1 MKNQTNTNKYN
12 LTNDV
17 IKKEVDDILKG
28 KYQQCVLGTL
38 DQNGYP
44 YLSKTLPLYYE
55 KKIYL
60 LLSDLSDHTEN
71 LKINKKVS
79 IYFAQEE
86 IHKERL
92 NNPRLT
98 LLGLIK
104 KLKLNKNDE
113 FFRKLL
119 KNYILIEK
127 SAKMWGEFLD
137 FNFSF
142 VLGAIVR
149 IILLPCSF
157 HNKAFFSEFMLSSR
171 LSHSGLSPIY

>member
-71 LKINKKVS
+71 IKINKKVS
-79 IYFAQEE
+79 ICLLYTSPS
-86 IHKERL
+86 
-92 NNPRLT
+92 PR
-98 LLGLIK
+98 
-104 KLKLNKNDE
+104 D
-113 FFRKLL
+113 
-119 KNYILIEK
+119 
-127 SAKMWGEFLD
+127 
-137 FNFSF
+137 
-142 VLGAIVR
+142 
-149 IILLPCSF
+149 
-157 HNKAFFSEFMLSSR
+157 
-171 LSHSGLSPIY
+171 

>member
-12 LTNDV
+12 LVTNV
-17 IKKEVDDILKG
+17 IKKEVNDILQG
-28 KYQQCVLGTL
+28 KYQQCVLGTI
-38 DQNGYP
+38 DQSGYP
-44 YLSKTLPLYYE
+44 YLSKTLPLYY
-55 KKIYL
+55 KKKLFL

-86 IHKERL
+86 IHKEKL

-98 LLGLIK
+98 LLGTIEK
-104 KLKLNKNDE
+104 IKLNKNDDL
-113 FFRKLL
+113 FRKLL

-137 FNFSF
+137 FNFYEFNIKDSLYVKGF
-142 VLGAIVR
+142 G
-149 IILLPCSF
+149 
-157 HNKAFFSEFMLSSR
+157 KAYKEV
-171 LSHSGLSPIY
+171 Y

>member
-12 LTNDV
+12 LVTNV
-17 IKKEVDDILKG
+17 IKKEVNDILQG

-38 DQNGYP
+38 DQSGYP
-44 YLSKTLPLYYE
+44 YLSKTLPLYY
-55 KKIYL
+55 KKKLFL

-86 IHKERL
+86 IHKEKL

-98 LLGLIK
+98 LLGTIEK
-104 KLKLNKNDE
+104 IKLNKNDDL
-113 FFRKLL
+113 FRKLL

-137 FNFSF
+137 FNFYEFNIKDSLYVKGF
-142 VLGAIVR
+142 G
-149 IILLPCSF
+149 
-157 HNKAFFSEFMLSSR
+157 KAYKEV
-171 LSHSGLSPIY
+171 Y

>member
-71 LKINKKVS
+71 LKNNKKVS
-79 IYFAQEE
+79 IYFALEE
-86 IHKERL
+86 THRERL

-98 LLGLIK
+98 LLGLIE

-113 FFRKLL
+113 LFVKLL
-119 KNYILIEK
+119 KKYALIEK
-127 SAKMWGEFLD
+127 SAKMWGKFLD
-137 FNFSF
+137 FNFYEFKIQNSIYVKGF
-142 VLGAIVR
+142 G
-149 IILLPCSF
+149 
-157 HNKAFFSEFMLSSR
+157 KA
-171 LSHSGLSPIY
+171 YKKVV

>member
-12 LTNDV
+12 LVTNV
-17 IKKEVDDILKG
+17 IKKEVNDILQG

-38 DQNGYP
+38 DQSGYP
-44 YLSKTLPLYYE
+44 YLSKTLPLYY
-55 KKIYL
+55 KKKLFL

-86 IHKERL
+86 IHKEKL

-98 LLGLIK
+98 LLGSIE

-113 FFRKLL
+113 LFRKLL

-137 FNFSF
+137 FNFYEFNIKDSLYVKGF
-142 VLGAIVR
+142 G
-149 IILLPCSF
+149 
-157 HNKAFFSEFMLSSR
+157 KAYKEV
-171 LSHSGLSPIY
+171 Y

>member
-113 FFRKLL
+113 IFRKLL

-137 FNFSF
+137 FNFYKFKINNSLYVKGF
-142 VLGAIVR
+142 G
-149 IILLPCSF
+149 
-157 HNKAFFSEFMLSSR
+157 KAYKEVF
-171 LSHSGLSPIY
+171 

>member
-71 LKINKKVS
+71 LKNNKKVS
-79 IYFAQEE
+79 IYFALEE
-86 IHKERL
+86 THKERL

-113 FFRKLL
+113 LFVKLL
-119 KNYILIEK
+119 KKYAVIEK
-127 SAKMWGEFLD
+127 SAKMWGKFLD
-137 FNFSF
+137 FNFYEFKIQNSIYVKGF
-142 VLGAIVR
+142 G
-149 IILLPCSF
+149 
-157 HNKAFFSEFMLSSR
+157 KA
-171 LSHSGLSPIY
+171 YKKVV

>member
-71 LKINKKVS
+71 LKNNKKVS
-79 IYFAQEE
+79 IYFALEE
-86 IHKERL
+86 THKERL

-98 LLGLIK
+98 LLGLVE

-113 FFRKLL
+113 LFVKLL
-119 KNYILIEK
+119 KKYALIEK
-127 SAKMWGEFLD
+127 SAKMWGKFLD
-137 FNFSF
+137 FNFYEFKIQNSIYVKGF
-142 VLGAIVR
+142 G
-149 IILLPCSF
+149 
-157 HNKAFFSEFMLSSR
+157 KAFKKV
-171 LSHSGLSPIY
+171 I

>member
-12 LTNDV
+12 PTNNV
-17 IKKEVDDILKG
+17 IKKEVDDILQG

-38 DQNGYP
+38 DQNGCP

-71 LKINKKVS
+71 LKNNKKVS
-79 IYFAQEE
+79 IYFALEE
-86 IHKERL
+86 THKERL

-98 LLGLIK
+98 LLGLIE

-113 FFRKLL
+113 LFVKLL
-119 KNYILIEK
+119 KKYALIEK
-127 SAKMWGEFLD
+127 SAKMWGKFLD
-137 FNFSF
+137 FNFYEFKIQNSIYVKGF
-142 VLGAIVR
+142 G
-149 IILLPCSF
+149 
-157 HNKAFFSEFMLSSR
+157 KAYKKV
-171 LSHSGLSPIY
+171 I

>member
-12 LTNDV
+12 LVTNV
-17 IKKEVDDILKG
+17 IKKEVNDILQG

-38 DQNGYP
+38 DQSGYP
-44 YLSKTLPLYYE
+44 YLSKTLPLYY
-55 KKIYL
+55 KKKLFL

-86 IHKERL
+86 IHKEKL

-98 LLGLIK
+98 LLGTMEKI
-104 KLKLNKNDE
+104 KLNKNDDL
-113 FFRKLL
+113 FRKLL

-137 FNFSF
+137 FNFYEFNIKDSLYVKGF
-142 VLGAIVR
+142 G
-149 IILLPCSF
+149 
-157 HNKAFFSEFMLSSR
+157 KAYKEV
-171 LSHSGLSPIY
+171 Y

>member
-1 MKNQTNTNKYN
+1 MKNQTYKNKYHKVN
-12 LTNDV
+12 NV
-17 IKKEVDDILKG
+17 IQEEVKDILQG
-28 KYQQCVLGTL
+28 NYQQCVLGTL

-44 YLSKTLPLYYE
+44 YLSKILPLYFE

-60 LLSDLSDHTEN
+60 LLSNLSDHTKN

-86 IHKERL
+86 IHKQRL

-104 KLKLNKNDE
+104 KLKLNKNDDSY
-113 FFRKLL
+113 RKLL
-119 KNYILIEK
+119 INYILIEK

-137 FNFSF
+137 FNFYEF
-142 VLGAIVR
+142 N
-149 IILLPCSF
+149 IINSIYVKGF
-157 HNKAFFSEFMLSSR
+157 GKAYKKV
-171 LSHSGLSPIY
+171 I

>member
-71 LKINKKVS
+71 LKNNKKVS
-79 IYFAQEE
+79 IYFALEE
-86 IHKERL
+86 THKERL

-98 LLGLIK
+98 LLGLIE

-113 FFRKLL
+113 LFVKLL
-119 KNYILIEK
+119 KKYALIEK
-127 SAKMWGEFLD
+127 SAKMWGKFLD
-137 FNFSF
+137 FNFYEFKIQDSIYVKGF
-142 VLGAIVR
+142 G
-149 IILLPCSF
+149 
-157 HNKAFFSEFMLSSR
+157 KAYKKV
-171 LSHSGLSPIY
+171 I

>member
-12 LTNDV
+12 LVTNV
-17 IKKEVDDILKG
+17 IKKEVDDILQG
-28 KYQQCVLGTL
+28 KYQQCVLGTV

-44 YLSKTLPLYYE
+44 YLSKVIPLYY
-55 KKIYL
+55 KKKLFL

-86 IHKERL
+86 IHKEKL

-98 LLGLIK
+98 LLGTIEK
-104 KLKLNKNDE
+104 IKLNKNDDL
-113 FFRKLL
+113 FRKLL

-137 FNFSF
+137 FNFYEFNIKNSLYVKGF
-142 VLGAIVR
+142 G
-149 IILLPCSF
+149 
-157 HNKAFFSEFMLSSR
+157 KAYKEV
-171 LSHSGLSPIY
+171 H

>member
-71 LKINKKVS
+71 LKNLQ
-79 IYFAQEE
+79 IYPE
-86 IHKERL
+86 L
-92 NNPRLT
+92 LT
-98 LLGLIK
+98 CLTSLLVIK
-104 KLKLNKNDE
+104 HD
-113 FFRKLL
+113 R
-119 KNYILIEK
+119 
-127 SAKMWGEFLD
+127 
-137 FNFSF
+137 FSNCIGTVF
-142 VLGAIVR
+142 GWAGFHGMSGACAGN
-149 IILLPCSF
+149 L
-157 HNKAFFSEFMLSSR
+157 
-171 LSHSGLSPIY
+171 

>member
-71 LKINKKVS
+71 LKNNKKVS
-79 IYFAQEE
+79 IYFALEE
-86 IHKERL
+86 THRERL

-98 LLGLIK
+98 LLGLIE

-113 FFRKLL
+113 LFVKLL
-119 KNYILIEK
+119 KKYALIEK
-127 SAKMWGEFLD
+127 SAKMWGKFLD
-137 FNFSF
+137 FNFYEFKIQNSIYVKGF
-142 VLGAIVR
+142 G
-149 IILLPCSF
+149 
-157 HNKAFFSEFMLSSR
+157 KAYKKV
-171 LSHSGLSPIY
+171 I

>member
-12 LTNDV
+12 LVTNV
-17 IKKEVDDILKG
+17 IKKEVNDILQG

-38 DQNGYP
+38 DQSGYP
-44 YLSKTLPLYYE
+44 YLSKTLPLYY
-55 KKIYL
+55 KKKLFL

-86 IHKERL
+86 IHKEKL

-98 LLGLIK
+98 LLGTIEK
-104 KLKLNKNDE
+104 IELNKNDDL
-113 FFRKLL
+113 FRELL

-137 FNFSF
+137 FNFYEFNIKNSLYVKGF
-142 VLGAIVR
+142 G
-149 IILLPCSF
+149 
-157 HNKAFFSEFMLSSR
+157 KAYKEV
-171 LSHSGLSPIY
+171 Y

>member
-79 IYFAQEE
+79 IYFVQEE

-98 LLGLIK
+98 LLGPVSYTHLT
-104 KLKLNKNDE
+104 
-113 FFRKLL
+113 
-119 KNYILIEK
+119 
-127 SAKMWGEFLD
+127 
-137 FNFSF
+137 
-142 VLGAIVR
+142 
-149 IILLPCSF
+149 LPT
-157 HNKAFFSEFMLSSR
+157 ML
-171 LSHSGLSPIY
+171 PV

>member
-17 IKKEVDDILKG
+17 INKEVDDILKG

-60 LLSDLSDHTEN
+60 LLSDLSEHTEN
-71 LKINKKVS
+71 LNINKKVS

-92 NNPRLT
+92 NLS
-98 LLGLIK
+98 LIH
-104 KLKLNKNDE
+104 
-113 FFRKLL
+113 
-119 KNYILIEK
+119 I
-127 SAKMWGEFLD
+127 
-137 FNFSF
+137 
-142 VLGAIVR
+142 
-149 IILLPCSF
+149 
-157 HNKAFFSEFMLSSR
+157 
-171 LSHSGLSPIY
+171 

>member
-12 LTNDV
+12 LTNNV
-17 IKKEVDDILKG
+17 IKKEVDDILQG

-71 LKINKKVS
+71 LKFNKKVS

-113 FFRKLL
+113 LFRKLL

-127 SAKMWGEFLD
+127 SAKMWGQFLD
-137 FNFSF
+137 FNFYEFNIKNSLYVKGF
-142 VLGAIVR
+142 G
-149 IILLPCSF
+149 
-157 HNKAFFSEFMLSSR
+157 KAYKEV
-171 LSHSGLSPIY
+171 H

>member
-12 LTNDV
+12 LTSDV

-71 LKINKKVS
+71 LKNNKKVS
-79 IYFAQEE
+79 IYFALEE
-86 IHKERL
+86 THRERL

-98 LLGLIK
+98 LLGLIE

-113 FFRKLL
+113 LFVKLL
-119 KNYILIEK
+119 KKYALIEK
-127 SAKMWGEFLD
+127 SAKMWGKFLD
-137 FNFSF
+137 FNFYEFKIQNSIYVKGF
-142 VLGAIVR
+142 G
-149 IILLPCSF
+149 
-157 HNKAFFSEFMLSSR
+157 KAYKKV
-171 LSHSGLSPIY
+171 I

>member
-12 LTNDV
+12 LTNHV
-17 IKKEVDDILKG
+17 IKKEVDDILQG

-44 YLSKTLPLYYE
+44 CLSKSIPLYYE

-71 LKINKKVS
+71 IKINKKVS

-98 LLGLIK
+98 LLGSIMQ
-104 KLKLNKNDE
+104 LKLNKNDE
-113 FFRKLL
+113 LFRKLL
-119 KNYILIEK
+119 KSYTLIEK

-137 FNFSF
+137 FNFYEF
-142 VLGAIVR
+142 N
-149 IILLPCSF
+149 ILNSLYVKGF
-157 HNKAFFSEFMLSSR
+157 GKAYKEV
-171 LSHSGLSPIY
+171 H

>member
-86 IHKERL
+86 IHKEKL

-98 LLGLIK
+98 LLGTIEK
-104 KLKLNKNDE
+104 IKLNKNDDL
-113 FFRKLL
+113 FRKLL
-119 KNYILIEK
+119 
-127 SAKMWGEFLD
+127 M
-137 FNFSF
+137 
-142 VLGAIVR
+142 
-149 IILLPCSF
+149 
-157 HNKAFFSEFMLSSR
+157 
-171 LSHSGLSPIY
+171 

>member
-12 LTNDV
+12 LVTNV
-17 IKKEVDDILKG
+17 IKKEVNDILQG

-38 DQNGYP
+38 DQSGYP

-71 LKINKKVS
+71 LKLNKKVS

-86 IHKERL
+86 IHKEKL

-98 LLGLIK
+98 LLGSIE
-104 KLKLNKNDE
+104 KLKLKKNDE
-113 FFRKLL
+113 LFRKLL

-127 SAKMWGEFLD
+127 SAKMWGKFLD
-137 FNFSF
+137 FNFYEFNIKNSLYVKGF
-142 VLGAIVR
+142 G
-149 IILLPCSF
+149 
-157 HNKAFFSEFMLSSR
+157 KAYKEV
-171 LSHSGLSPIY
+171 H

>member
-71 LKINKKVS
+71 LKNNKKVS
-79 IYFAQEE
+79 IYFALEE
-86 IHKERL
+86 THKERL

-98 LLGLIK
+98 LLGLIE

-113 FFRKLL
+113 LFVKLL
-119 KNYILIEK
+119 KKYAVIEK
-127 SAKMWGEFLD
+127 SAKMWGKFLD
-137 FNFSF
+137 FNFYEFKIQNSIYVKGF
-142 VLGAIVR
+142 G
-149 IILLPCSF
+149 
-157 HNKAFFSEFMLSSR
+157 KAYKKV
-171 LSHSGLSPIY
+171 I

>member
-12 LTNDV
+12 LVTNV
-17 IKKEVDDILKG
+17 IKKEVNDILQG

-38 DQNGYP
+38 DQSGYP
-44 YLSKTLPLYYE
+44 YLSKTLPLYY
-55 KKIYL
+55 KKKLFL

-86 IHKERL
+86 IHKEKL

-98 LLGLIK
+98 LLGTIEK
-104 KLKLNKNDE
+104 IKLNKNDDL
-113 FFRKLL
+113 FRKLL

-137 FNFSF
+137 FNFYKF
-142 VLGAIVR
+142 N
-149 IILLPCSF
+149 ILNSLYVKGF
-157 HNKAFFSEFMLSSR
+157 GKAYKEV
-171 LSHSGLSPIY
+171 H

>member
-1 MKNQTNTNKYN
+1 MKNQINTNKYN
-12 LTNDV
+12 LTNNV
-17 IKKEVDDILKG
+17 IKKEVDGILQG

-44 YLSKTLPLYYE
+44 YLSKTLPLYFE

-71 LKINKKVS
+71 IKINKKVS
-79 IYFAQEE
+79 VYFAQEE
-86 IHKERL
+86 IHKEKL

-98 LLGLIK
+98 LSGSIQ

-113 FFRKLL
+113 LFRKLL
-119 KNYILIEK
+119 KNYTLIEK

-137 FNFSF
+137 FNFYEFKIKNSIYVKGF
-142 VLGAIVR
+142 G
-149 IILLPCSF
+149 
-157 HNKAFFSEFMLSSR
+157 KAYKEV
-171 LSHSGLSPIY
+171 Y

>member
-17 IKKEVDDILKG
+17 IKKEVDNILKG

-38 DQNGYP
+38 DKNGYP

-55 KKIYL
+55 KKIFL
-60 LLSDLSDHTEN
+60 LLSDLSDHSEN

-79 IYFAQEE
+79 LYYAQEE
-86 IHKERL
+86 IHKEKL

-98 LLGLIK
+98 LLGTMEKIN
-104 KLKLNKNDE
+104 LNKNDE

-119 KNYILIEK
+119 KNFILIEK

-137 FNFSF
+137 FNFYKFNIKNSLYVKGF
-142 VLGAIVR
+142 G
-149 IILLPCSF
+149 
-157 HNKAFFSEFMLSSR
+157 KAYKEV
-171 LSHSGLSPIY
+171 Y

>member
-1 MKNQTNTNKYN
+1 MKIKSNTNKYN
-12 LTNDV
+12 LTNKV
-17 IKKEVDDILKG
+17 IKKEVEDILQG
-28 KYQQCVLGTL
+28 NYQQCVLGTL

-44 YLSKTLPLYYE
+44 YLSKALPLYYE

-60 LLSDLSDHTEN
+60 LLSDLSDHTDN

-86 IHKERL
+86 IHKEKL

-98 LLGLIK
+98 LLGSIE

-113 FFRKLL
+113 LFRKLL

-127 SAKMWGEFLD
+127 SAKMWGKFLD
-137 FNFSF
+137 FNFYEFNIKNSLYVKGF
-142 VLGAIVR
+142 G
-149 IILLPCSF
+149 
-157 HNKAFFSEFMLSSR
+157 KAYKEV
-171 LSHSGLSPIY
+171 H

>member
-71 LKINKKVS
+71 LKNNKKVS
-79 IYFAQEE
+79 IYFALEE
-86 IHKERL
+86 THKERL

-98 LLGLIK
+98 LLGLIE

-113 FFRKLL
+113 LFVKLL
-119 KNYILIEK
+119 KKYALIEK
-127 SAKMWGEFLD
+127 SAKMWGKFLD
-137 FNFSF
+137 FNFYEFKIQNSIYVKGF
-142 VLGAIVR
+142 G
-149 IILLPCSF
+149 
-157 HNKAFFSEFMLSSR
+157 KAYKKV
-171 LSHSGLSPIY
+171 I

>member
-12 LTNDV
+12 LVTNV
-17 IKKEVDDILKG
+17 IKKEVNDILQG

-38 DQNGYP
+38 DQSGYP
-44 YLSKTLPLYYE
+44 YLSKTLPLYYK
-55 KKIYL
+55 KKIFL

-86 IHKERL
+86 IHKEKL

-98 LLGLIK
+98 LLGTIEK
-104 KLKLNKNDE
+104 IKLNKNDDL
-113 FFRKLL
+113 FRKLL

-137 FNFSF
+137 FNFYEFNIKDSLYVKGF
-142 VLGAIVR
+142 G
-149 IILLPCSF
+149 
-157 HNKAFFSEFMLSSR
+157 KAYKEV
-171 LSHSGLSPIY
+171 Y